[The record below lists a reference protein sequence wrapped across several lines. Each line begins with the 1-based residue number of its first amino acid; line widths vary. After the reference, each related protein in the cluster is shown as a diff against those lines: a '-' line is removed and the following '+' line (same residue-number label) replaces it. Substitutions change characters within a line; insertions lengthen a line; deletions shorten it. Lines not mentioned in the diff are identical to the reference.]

1 MKSKIYT
8 LSVLMILMFNVSF
21 SQNGKV
27 KSTLNNYDKLSY
39 VKSKKQLAL
48 LAEQK
53 DKSPEIIEKLANS
66 SYFIG
71 EMEDASKWYAKLVEM
86 DPNVEPENY
95 FRYAQALKS
104 QEKYKE
110 ANSVLETFSNLK
122 SNDSRAK
129 QFFNSPEYLNVIK
142 ELSNDF
148 ELVNLDV
155 NTPYSDFGTSTHN
168 GSIVF
173 ASSRDKKAKIY
184 NWNQQPFLN
193 LFKLDTDG
201 NIKGING
208 DINTKY
214 HESSTAFTKDGKTV
228 YFTRNNFFDG
238 KFKKNSKKVHALKIY
253 KATIEGDKWVNVEPL
268 PFNDDEYSVAHPT
281 LSADEKQLYFASDM
295 PGTFGDSDI
304 FVVDIK
310 DNGTYGTPVN
320 LGPKVNTEGRE
331 NFPYVSDKSILYF
344 SSDGH
349 LGLGGLDVFKV
360 EINNIE
366 NQRAIQ
372 NLGKPINGPK
382 DDFAFIID
390 EASGKGYISSNRPG
404 GKGDDDIYS
413 FEMKVCSKTVL
424 GKVIDKKTKAIL
436 PNAAIVVYNSAKN
449 ILETLK
455 SDNNGEF
462 KFNIACNSNQYNIE
476 GSKASYNNDIKNLAV
491 SFEGENILKLELE
504 LMPKL
509 PKLGTD
515 LADVLELKPIYFD
528 FDKSNIRPDAELE
541 LTKVIDYMTR
551 FPKVKIDVKSHT
563 DSRANDAYNL
573 ALSERRNKSTIRYIV
588 KKGGIAT
595 SRLTGKGHGESQ
607 LVNRCSNN
615 NSSTCS
621 EAEHQENRRS
631 EFIVLQK

>member
-21 SQNGKV
+21 SQKGKV

-86 DPNVEPENY
+86 NPNVEPENY

-110 ANSVLETFSNLK
+110 ANSILKTFYNIK

-129 QFFNSPEYLNVIK
+129 QFFNSPEYLKVIK
-142 ELSNDF
+142 ELSNSF
-148 ELVNLDV
+148 ELVNLDI
-155 NTPYSDFGTSTHN
+155 NTPYSDFGTSTHSGN
-168 GSIVF
+168 LVF
-173 ASSRDKKAKIY
+173 ASSRDKKGKIY

-193 LFKLDTDG
+193 LFKLDTEG
-201 NIKGING
+201 NINGMNG

-238 KFKKNSKKVHALKIY
+238 KFKKNSKKIHALKIY
-253 KATIEGDKWVNVEPL
+253 KATIDEGKWVNVRPL

-304 FVVDIK
+304 FVVDIN

-349 LGLGGLDVFKV
+349 LGLGGLDVFKI
-360 EINNIE
+360 EINKIDGQN
-366 NQRAIQ
+366 AIQ

-382 DDFAFIID
+382 DDFAYIVD
-390 EASGKGYISSNRPG
+390 EVSGKGYISSNRPG

-424 GKVIDKKTKAIL
+424 GKAIDKQTKEIL
-436 PNAAIVVYNSAKN
+436 PNTNVVVYNSGKN

-455 SDNNGEF
+455 SDSNGEF
-462 KFNIACNSNQYNIE
+462 KFSIPCNSREYNIE
-476 GSKASYNNDIKNLAV
+476 GSKDNYNNDIKNLIV
-491 SFEGENILKLELE
+491 SDEDESVLKLELE
-504 LMPKL
+504 LMPESARI
-509 PKLGTD
+509 GVD
-515 LADVLELKPIYFD
+515 LAYILKLQPIYFD
-528 FDKSNIRPDAELE
+528 YDKSNIRPDAELE
-541 LTKVIDYMTR
+541 LAKVIDYMTK
-551 FPKVKIDVKSHT
+551 FPGVKIDVKSHT

-573 ALSERRNKSTIRYIV
+573 ALSERRNKSTIQYIIE
-588 KKGGIAT
+588 KGGI
-595 SRLTGKGHGESQ
+595 SGDRLTGRGYGESQ
-607 LVNRCSNN
+607 LVNRCSNTN
-615 NSSTCS
+615 LLPCS
-621 EAEHQENRRS
+621 DAEHEENRRS
-631 EFIVLQK
+631 EFIVLEN